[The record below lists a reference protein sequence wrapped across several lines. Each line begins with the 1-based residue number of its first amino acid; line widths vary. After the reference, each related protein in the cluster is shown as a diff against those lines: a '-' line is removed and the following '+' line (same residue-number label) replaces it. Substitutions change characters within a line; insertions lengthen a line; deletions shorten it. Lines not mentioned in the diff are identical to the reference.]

1 MTNLGCALGLCAS
14 QIYPS
19 LYLTL
24 GTTIANDLDAA
35 DMPLWLLTA
44 GLIVQGAL
52 APFVGPV
59 ADLIGRKMIFLI
71 GFGFAVIGCI
81 LCAAVPNAPGF
92 MVGNIF
98 LGFGA
103 ITQELMSIAIVAESI
118 STAKRPLFSAVTLCL
133 IFPWSLGTMY
143 VNWITAT
150 SWRHIGLVLALWN
163 VLSAVVV
170 LTRYKPPPRVNGLG
184 LTTREK
190 IKRIDFVGGAII
202 TLALCLILVA
212 LNS

>member
-1 MTNLGCALGLCAS
+1 MTNLGCAMGLCAS
-14 QIYPS
+14 QIYPL

-35 DMPLWLLTA
+35 DMLLWLLTA
-44 GLIVQGAL
+44 GLVSQGAL

-59 ADLIGRKMIFLI
+59 ADLIGRKMIFMI
-71 GFGFAVIGCI
+71 GFGFAVLGCI
-81 LCAAVPNAPGF
+81 LCAAAPTAPGF

-118 STAKRPLFSAVTLCL
+118 PTARRPLFSALNLCL
-133 IFPWSLGTMY
+133 IIPWSPGTMY
-143 VNWITAT
+143 ANWIAGK
-150 SWRHIGLVLALWN
+150 SWRYIGLLLALWN
-163 VLSAVVV
+163 ILSAAVVFV
-170 LTRYKPPPRVNGLG
+170 WYKPPPRVNGLG
-184 LTTREK
+184 LTTKEK
-190 IKRIDFVGGAII
+190 LKRIDFVGGAII